1 MQENEEEVTRAVFIV
16 KHGKNQSEVSSPIVI
31 LSIKKTRS
39 VARKS
44 MKMKPATK
52 SLKFD
57 VMYIL

>member
-16 KHGKNQSEVSSPIVI
+16 KHGKNQSGVSSPIVI
-31 LSIKKTRS
+31 LSITKTRS

-44 MKMKPATK
+44 MKMLLTK